1 MSRRSFLP
9 SVSSGAVWRNS
20 AAWLCLACGAGTTGL
35 GVMWA
40 QAPSQPQ
47 TSAASSAKVRVP
59 QAGTEAIVGS
69 TATDSDDSG
78 QLRREGTHLRD
89 ERGRFQLNG
98 TRVIFAPAEGNA
110 RYIGLE
116 NLNLQRISEIVG
128 GDLDAAEWTVSGLV
142 TEYQGT
148 NYLLVTRATKSA
160 SGSGRRRGF

>member
-1 MSRRSFLP
+1 MSRRSFFP
-9 SVSSGAVWRNS
+9 SGSSGAVWRNS

-47 TSAASSAKVRVP
+47 TSEASSVSVRSP

-69 TATDSDDSG
+69 AAADSDESG

-98 TRVIFAPAEGNA
+98 TRVIFVPADGKA
-110 RYIGLE
+110 RYVGLE
-116 NLNLQRISEIVG
+116 NLNLQRIAQIVG
-128 GDLDAAEWTVSGLV
+128 GDLDAVEWTVSGLV

-148 NYLLVTRATKSA
+148 NYLLITRATKSA